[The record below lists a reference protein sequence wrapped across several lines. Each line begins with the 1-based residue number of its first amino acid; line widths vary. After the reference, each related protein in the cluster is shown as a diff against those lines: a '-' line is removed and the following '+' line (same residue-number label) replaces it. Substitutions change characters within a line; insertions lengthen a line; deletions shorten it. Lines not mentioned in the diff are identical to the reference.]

1 MRSKKQQ
8 KRPERKMSVSCR
20 NRTKSEAS
28 TISYFSSAE
37 ISALMSVFDRAEK
50 KTLDKLARS
59 PHGHS
64 RYGAHLI
71 KIKQRR
77 LMFRMGLEIGPRVS
91 EIIGIRWEDL
101 DADRLIVTVWDEKK
115 DVHRFCTMPDG
126 LWEELAAYRG
136 MVDRR
141 QGLLFP
147 ITDKTANRWLKELA
161 EAAGIKRRVWWH
173 MMRHTHV
180 VQSRRAGR
188 DWDWISQQTGDSVA
202 TLIKWYSKLSIED
215 RHEIGN
221 STSLVGRRFGPWEE

>member
-1 MRSKKQQ
+1 MSKKQP
-8 KRPERKMSVSCR
+8 KKKMSVSCR

-28 TISYFSSAE
+28 TISYFSSSE
-37 ISALMSVFDRAEK
+37 ISALMSVFDKEEK
-50 KTLDKLARS
+50 RTLDKIAQF

-64 RYGAHLI
+64 RYGARLI

-77 LMFRMGLEIGPRVS
+77 LMFRMGLELGPRVS

-101 DADRLIVTVWDEKK
+101 DTDRLIVTVWDEKK

-136 MVDRR
+136 MIDTRR
-141 QGLLFP
+141 GRLFP

-161 EAAGIKRRVWWH
+161 EAAGLKRRVWWH

-180 VQSRRAGR
+180 VHSRRAGR

-202 TLIKWYSKLSIED
+202 TLIKWYSRLSFED
-215 RHEIGN
+215 RHNVGN
-221 STSLVGRRFGPWEE
+221 STEILKRMSYNEINQN

>member
-8 KRPERKMSVSCR
+8 KRPERKMSVSYR
-20 NRTKSEAS
+20 NRTKTEAS
-28 TISYFSSAE
+28 TISYFSSSE
-37 ISALMSVFDRAEK
+37 ISALMSVFDKEEK
-50 KTLDKLARS
+50 RTLDKIAQF

-64 RYGAHLI
+64 RYGARLI

-77 LMFRMGLEIGPRVS
+77 LMFRMGLELGPRVS

-101 DADRLIVTVWDEKK
+101 DTDRLIVTVWDEKK

-136 MVDRR
+136 MIDTRKGR
-141 QGLLFP
+141 LFP

-161 EAAGIKRRVWWH
+161 EAAGLKRRVWWH

-180 VQSRRAGR
+180 VHSRRAGR

-202 TLIKWYSKLSIED
+202 TLIKWYSRLSIED

-221 STSLVGRRFGPWEE
+221 STSLFREG